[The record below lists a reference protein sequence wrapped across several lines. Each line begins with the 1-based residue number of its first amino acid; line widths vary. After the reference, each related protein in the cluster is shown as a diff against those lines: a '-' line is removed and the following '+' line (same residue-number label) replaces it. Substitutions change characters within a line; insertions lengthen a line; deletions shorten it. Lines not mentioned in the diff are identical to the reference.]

1 VPAGNTLSSPTKL
14 PKGAWWGVLKR
25 TVKEFND
32 DNLTDWAGALTYYAV
47 LSLFPGIIVLTSV
60 LALLGDTTT
69 QELMKYVDQVAPG
82 QAGELVK
89 SSIEELQKS
98 QNAAGLLGII
108 GLLTAFW
115 TASGYL
121 GAFMRACNA
130 VYDVEEGR
138 PFWKTVPLRLALTL
152 GSVVLVSLTLG
163 ALVLTGGVA
172 DAVGN
177 AIGLGD
183 TVVTGWDCVKWPV
196 ILLLVALAFA
206 VLYWAAPNVRQPGFS
221 WITPGSLLA
230 IVLWALATV
239 GFAIY
244 VANFASYN
252 KTYGSL
258 GGVIVFLVWLWISNI
273 AVLLGAEFDAELE
286 RARAIVGGHP
296 AEEEPYIAMRDDSK
310 VQKGEDPGLG

>member
-1 VPAGNTLSSPTKL
+1 MPAGKTVKSPTRL

-32 DNLTDWAGALTYYAV
+32 DNLTDWAAALTYYAV

-82 QAGELVK
+82 QAGDVVK

-98 QNAAGLLGII
+98 QNAASLLGVV
-108 GLLTAFW
+108 GLLTALW

-121 GAFMRACNA
+121 GAFTRACNA

-138 PFWKTVPLRLALTL
+138 PFWKLVPLRLALTL

-172 DAVGN
+172 DAIGN

-183 TVVTGWDCVKWPV
+183 TVVTVWDIAKWPV
-196 ILLLVALAFA
+196 ILLLVSLAFA
-206 VLYWAAPNVRQPGFS
+206 ILYWAAPNVRQPGFR
-221 WITPGSLLA
+221 WISPGSLLA
-230 IVLWALATV
+230 IALWALATV

-286 RARAIVGGHP
+286 RGRRLEQGEKDP
-296 AEEEPYIAMRDDSK
+296 SPEPRDL
-310 VQKGEDPGLG
+310 PG

>member
-1 VPAGNTLSSPTKL
+1 MPAGRNVKSPTRL
-14 PKGAWWGVLKR
+14 SKGDWWGVLKR
-25 TVKEFND
+25 TVKEFNG
-32 DNLTDWAGALTYYAV
+32 DNLTDWAAALTYYAV

-69 QELMKYVDQVAPG
+69 QELIKYVDQVAPG
-82 QAGELVK
+82 EAGQLVK
-89 SSIEELQKS
+89 SSIEELRKS
-98 QNAAGLLGII
+98 QNAASLLGII
-108 GLLTAFW
+108 GLLTALW

-138 PFWKTVPLRLALTL
+138 PIWKTVPLRLALTL

-172 DAVGN
+172 DTVGD

-183 TVVTGWDCVKWPV
+183 TVVTVWDIAKWPV
-196 ILLLVALAFA
+196 ILLLVSLAFA
-206 VLYWAAPNVRQPGFS
+206 VLYWAAPNVKQPGFRWVS
-221 WITPGSLLA
+221 PGSLLA

-286 RARAIVGGHP
+286 RGRRMAQGES
-296 AEEEPYIAMRDDSK
+296 EEDASPEPRDL
-310 VQKGEDPGLG
+310 PG

>member
-1 VPAGNTLSSPTKL
+1 
-14 PKGAWWGVLKR
+14 
-25 TVKEFND
+25 
-32 DNLTDWAGALTYYAV
+32 
-47 LSLFPGIIVLTSV
+47 
-60 LALLGDTTT
+60 
-69 QELMKYVDQVAPG
+69 
-82 QAGELVK
+82 VK

-98 QNAAGLLGII
+98 QNAASLLGII
-108 GLLTAFW
+108 GLLTALW

-138 PFWKTVPLRLALTL
+138 PFWKTVPIRLGLTL
-152 GSVVLVSLTLG
+152 GSVVLISLTLG

-183 TVVTGWDCVKWPV
+183 TVVAVWDIAKYPV
-196 ILLLVALAFA
+196 ILLLVSLAFA
-206 VLYWAAPNVRQPGFS
+206 VLYWAAPNVKQPGFRWVS
-221 WITPGSLLA
+221 PGSLLA

-286 RARAIVGGHP
+286 RGRRI
-296 AEEEPYIAMRDDSK
+296 E
-310 VQKGEDPGLG
+310 KGEKDPSPEPRDLPG

>member
-1 VPAGNTLSSPTKL
+1 MPAGKTVERPTKL

-32 DNLTDWAGALTYYAV
+32 DNLTDWAAALTYYAV
-47 LSLFPGIIVLTSV
+47 LSLFPGLIVLTSA
-60 LALLGDTTT
+60 LALLGDSTT
-69 QELMKYVDQVAPG
+69 QELLKYVDQVAPG

-89 SSIEELQKS
+89 SSVEELQKGQS
-98 QNAAGLLGII
+98 AAGLLGII

-172 DAVGN
+172 DTVGN

-183 TVVTGWDCVKWPV
+183 TVVTVWDVAKWPV
-196 ILLLVALAFA
+196 ILLLVSLAFA
-206 VLYWAAPNVRQPGFS
+206 VLYWAAPNVRQPAFR
-221 WITPGSLLA
+221 WVTPGSLLA
-230 IVLWALATV
+230 IMLWALATV

-286 RARAIVGGHP
+286 RGRRMAQGQP
-296 AEEEPYIAMRDDSK
+296 AADASPEPRDL
-310 VQKGEDPGLG
+310 PG

>member
-1 VPAGNTLSSPTKL
+1 MPAGKAPKSPAKL

-32 DNLTDWAGALTYYAV
+32 DNLTDWAAALTYYAV
-47 LSLFPGIIVLTSV
+47 LSLFPGLIVLTSV
-60 LALLGDTTT
+60 LALLGETTT
-69 QELMKYVDQVAPG
+69 QELLKYVDEVAPG
-82 QAGELVK
+82 EAGDLIK
-89 SSIEELQKS
+89 SSIQELQNS
-98 QNAAGLLGII
+98 QNAASVLGIVA
-108 GLLTAFW
+108 LLTALW

-130 VYDVEEGR
+130 MYDVQEGR
-138 PFWKTVPLRLALTL
+138 PFWKLVPLRLGLTL
-152 GSVVLVSLTLG
+152 GSVVLISLTLG

-172 DAVGN
+172 DTVGDWL
-177 AIGLGD
+177 GLGD
-183 TVVTGWDCVKWPV
+183 AVVTVWDVVKWPV
-196 ILLLVALAFA
+196 ILLLVSLAFA
-206 VLYWAAPNVRQPGFS
+206 VLYWAAPNVRQPGFR
-221 WITPGSLLA
+221 WVTPGSLLA

-286 RARAIVGGHP
+286 RGRRI
-296 AEEEPYIAMRDDSK
+296 E
-310 VQKGEDPGLG
+310 QGEDPEKASPEPRDLPG

>member
-1 VPAGNTLSSPTKL
+1 VPAGKTPEKAVDRPTKL

-32 DNLTDWAGALTYYAV
+32 DNLTDWAAALTYYAV
-47 LSLFPGIIVLTSV
+47 LSLFPGLIVLTSV
-60 LALLGDTTT
+60 LALLGETTT
-69 QELMKYVDQVAPG
+69 QELLKYADQVAPG
-82 QAGELVK
+82 QAGDLIK
-89 SSIEELQKS
+89 SSVEELQKG
-98 QNAAGLLGII
+98 QGAAGLLGII

-130 VYDVEEGR
+130 MYDVEEGR
-138 PFWKTVPLRLALTL
+138 PFWKTVPLRLLLTL

-172 DAVGN
+172 DTVGN
-177 AIGLGD
+177 FIGLGD
-183 TVVTGWDCVKWPV
+183 TVVTVWDIVKWPV

-206 VLYWAAPNVRQPGFS
+206 VLYWAAPNVRQPGFR
-221 WITPGSLLA
+221 WVTPGSLLA

-286 RARAIVGGHP
+286 RGRRMAQGEPLEEAS
-296 AEEEPYIAMRDDSK
+296 AEPRDL
-310 VQKGEDPGLG
+310 PG

>member
-1 VPAGNTLSSPTKL
+1 VPAGKTIDRPTKL

-32 DNLTDWAGALTYYAV
+32 DNLTDWAAALTYYAV
-47 LSLFPGIIVLTSV
+47 LSLFPGLIVLTSA
-60 LALLGDTTT
+60 LALLGETTT
-69 QELMKYVDQVAPG
+69 QELLKYVDQVAPG
-82 QAGELVK
+82 QAGDLIK
-89 SSIEELQKS
+89 SSVEELQKS
-98 QNAAGLLGII
+98 QSSAGLLGII
-108 GLLTAFW
+108 GVLTALW

-138 PFWKTVPLRLALTL
+138 PFWKTVPIRLGLTL

-172 DAVGN
+172 DTVGN
-177 AIGLGD
+177 WLGLGD
-183 TVVTGWDCVKWPV
+183 AVVTVWDIAKWPV
-196 ILLLVALAFA
+196 ILLLVSLAFA

-286 RARAIVGGHP
+286 RGRRMTGGEQDP
-296 AEEEPYIAMRDDSK
+296 SAEPRDL
-310 VQKGEDPGLG
+310 PG

>member
-1 VPAGNTLSSPTKL
+1 VPAGRTVDRPTRL

-32 DNLTDWAGALTYYAV
+32 DNLTDWAAGLTYYAV
-47 LSLFPGIIVLTSV
+47 LSLFPGLIVLTSV

-82 QAGELVK
+82 QAGDLIK
-89 SSIEELQKS
+89 SSVEELRKGQG
-98 QNAAGLLGII
+98 AAGLLGII

-138 PFWKTVPLRLALTL
+138 PFWKTVPLRLLLTL

-172 DAVGN
+172 DTVGN
-177 AIGLGD
+177 FVGLGD
-183 TVVTGWDCVKWPV
+183 TVVTVWDIVKWPV
-196 ILLLVALAFA
+196 ILLLVSLAFA
-206 VLYWAAPNVRQPGFS
+206 VLYWAAPNVRQPGFR
-221 WITPGSLLA
+221 WVTPGSLLA

-286 RARAIVGGHP
+286 RGRRLAQGES
-296 AEEEPYIAMRDDSK
+296 EEEASPEPRDL
-310 VQKGEDPGLG
+310 PG

>member
-1 VPAGNTLSSPTKL
+1 MPAGKTVDRPTKL

-47 LSLFPGIIVLTSV
+47 LSLFPGLIVLTSV

-69 QELMKYVDQVAPG
+69 QELLKYVDQVAPG
-82 QAGELVK
+82 QAGELIR
-89 SSIEELQKS
+89 SSVEELRKGQS
-98 QNAAGLLGII
+98 AAGLLGII

-121 GAFMRACNA
+121 GAFMRASNA

-172 DAVGN
+172 DTVGN
-177 AIGLGD
+177 FLGLGD
-183 TVVTGWDCVKWPV
+183 TVVTVWDVVKWPV
-196 ILLLVALAFA
+196 ILLLVSLAFA
-206 VLYWAAPNVRQPGFS
+206 VLYWAAPNVRQPGWR

-239 GFAIY
+239 GFALY

-273 AVLLGAEFDAELE
+273 AVLLGVEFDAEL
-286 RARAIVGGHP
+286 ARGRRIEQGADP
-296 AEEEPYIAMRDDSK
+296 ESSPEPRDL
-310 VQKGEDPGLG
+310 PG

>member
-1 VPAGNTLSSPTKL
+1 MPAGNAANTVDSPTKL

-32 DNLTDWAGALTYYAV
+32 DNLMDWAAALTYYAV
-47 LSLFPGIIVLTSV
+47 LSLFPGLIVLTSA

-69 QELMKYVDQVAPG
+69 QEMLKYVDQVAPG
-82 QAGELVK
+82 QAGDLIK
-89 SSIEELQKS
+89 SSVEELQKGQS
-98 QNAAGLLGII
+98 AAGLLGII
-108 GLLTAFW
+108 GLLTALW

-130 VYDVEEGR
+130 VYEVQEGR
-138 PFWKTVPLRLALTL
+138 PFWKTVPLRLGLTL

-172 DAVGN
+172 DTVGN
-177 AIGLGD
+177 WLGLGD
-183 TVVTGWDCVKWPV
+183 TVVTVWDIAKWPV

-206 VLYWAAPNVRQPGFS
+206 VLYWAAPNVRQPGFR
-221 WITPGSLLA
+221 WITPGSLLT

-273 AVLLGAEFDAELE
+273 AVLLGA
-286 RARAIVGGHP
+286 
-296 AEEEPYIAMRDDSK
+296 
-310 VQKGEDPGLG
+310 

>member
-1 VPAGNTLSSPTKL
+1 VPAGKTVDRPTKL

-47 LSLFPGIIVLTSV
+47 LSLFPGLIVLTSV
-60 LALLGDTTT
+60 LALMGETTT

-82 QAGELVK
+82 QAGDLIK
-89 SSIEELQKS
+89 SSVEELRKGQS
-98 QNAAGLLGII
+98 AAGLLGII

-138 PFWKTVPLRLALTL
+138 PFWKTVPLRLGLTL

-172 DAVGN
+172 DTVGDF
-177 AIGLGD
+177 IGLGD
-183 TVVTGWDCVKWPV
+183 TVVTVWDIVKWPV
-196 ILLLVALAFA
+196 ILLLVSLAFA
-206 VLYWAAPNVRQPGFS
+206 VLYWAAPNVRHAGFR

-230 IVLWALATV
+230 ILLWALATV

-286 RARAIVGGHP
+286 RGRRMAQGEPLEEAS
-296 AEEEPYIAMRDDSK
+296 AEPRDL
-310 VQKGEDPGLG
+310 PG

>member
-1 VPAGNTLSSPTKL
+1 MPAGETIERPTKL

-32 DNLTDWAGALTYYAV
+32 DNLTDWAAALTYYAV
-47 LSLFPGIIVLTSV
+47 LSLFPGLIVLTSV

-69 QELMKYVDQVAPG
+69 QELMKYVDQIAPG
-82 QAGELVK
+82 QAGDLVK
-89 SSIEELQKS
+89 SSIEELRKGQG
-98 QNAAGLLGII
+98 AAGLLGII

-138 PFWKTVPLRLALTL
+138 PFWKTVPLRLLLTL
-152 GSVVLVSLTLG
+152 GSVLVISLTLG

-172 DAVGN
+172 DAAGRLL
-177 AIGLGD
+177 GLGD
-183 TVVTGWDCVKWPV
+183 TVVTVWDIVKWPV

-206 VLYWAAPNVRQPGFS
+206 VLYWAAPNVRQPAFR
-221 WITPGSLLA
+221 WVTPGSLLA

-239 GFAIY
+239 GFAVY

-286 RARAIVGGHP
+286 RGRRLAQGEKDAS
-296 AEEEPYIAMRDDSK
+296 AEPRDL
-310 VQKGEDPGLG
+310 PG

>member
-1 VPAGNTLSSPTKL
+1 MPAGDNNNTVDRPTEL
-14 PKGAWWGVLKR
+14 PRQAWWGVLKR

-47 LSLFPGIIVLTSV
+47 LSLFPGLIVLTSV
-60 LALLGDTTT
+60 LALLGDSTT
-69 QELMKYVDQVAPG
+69 QELLKYVDQVAPG
-82 QAGELVK
+82 QAGDLVK
-89 SSIEELQKS
+89 SSIEDLRKGQG
-98 QNAAGLLGII
+98 AAGLLGII

-138 PFWKTVPLRLALTL
+138 PFWKTVPLRLLLTL

-163 ALVLTGGVA
+163 ALVLTGGIA
-172 DAVGN
+172 DTVGDW
-177 AIGLGD
+177 IGLGD
-183 TVVTGWDCVKWPV
+183 TVVTVWDIAKWPI
-196 ILLLVALAFA
+196 ILLLVSLAFA
-206 VLYWAAPNVRQPGFS
+206 VLYWAAPNVRQPGFR
-221 WITPGSLLA
+221 WVTPGSLLA

-239 GFAIY
+239 GFAVY

-286 RARAIVGGHP
+286 RGRRL
-296 AEEEPYIAMRDDSK
+296 AEGEPEEKASAEPRDL
-310 VQKGEDPGLG
+310 PR

>member
-1 VPAGNTLSSPTKL
+1 MPAGKTVDRPTKL

-47 LSLFPGIIVLTSV
+47 LSLFPGLIVLTSV
-60 LALLGDTTT
+60 LALMGETTT

-82 QAGELVK
+82 QAGDLIK
-89 SSIEELQKS
+89 SSVEELRKGQG
-98 QNAAGLLGII
+98 AAGLLGII

-138 PFWKTVPLRLALTL
+138 PFWKTVPLRLGLTL

-172 DAVGN
+172 DTVGDF
-177 AIGLGD
+177 IGLGD
-183 TVVTGWDCVKWPV
+183 TVVTVWDFVKWPV
-196 ILLLVALAFA
+196 ILLLVSLAFA
-206 VLYWAAPNVRQPGFS
+206 VLYWAAPNVRQPGFR
-221 WITPGSLLA
+221 WVTPGSLLA

-286 RARAIVGGHP
+286 RGRRMAQGEPHDEAS
-296 AEEEPYIAMRDDSK
+296 AEPRDL
-310 VQKGEDPGLG
+310 PG

>member
-1 VPAGNTLSSPTKL
+1 MPAGKAPQSPAKLS
-14 PKGAWWGVLKR
+14 KGAWWGVLKR

-32 DNLTDWAGALTYYAV
+32 DNLTDWAAALTYYAV
-47 LSLFPGIIVLTSV
+47 LSLFPGLIVLTSA
-60 LALLGDTTT
+60 LALMGETTT
-69 QELMKYVDQVAPG
+69 QELLKYVDEVAPG
-82 QAGELVK
+82 QAGDLMK
-89 SSIEELQKS
+89 SSIEELQKGQS
-98 QNAAGLLGII
+98 TAGLLGII
-108 GLLTAFW
+108 ALLTAFW

-138 PFWKTVPLRLALTL
+138 PIWKTIPLRLALTL
-152 GSVVLVSLTLG
+152 GSVVLISLTLG

-172 DAVGN
+172 DTVGN
-177 AIGLGD
+177 WLGLGD
-183 TVVTGWDCVKWPV
+183 TVVTVWDIVKWPV
-196 ILLLVALAFA
+196 ILLLVSLAFA
-206 VLYWAAPNVRQPGFS
+206 VLYWAAPNVRQPGFR
-221 WITPGSLLA
+221 WVTPGSLLA

-286 RARAIVGGHP
+286 RGRRIEQGADPEEASAEPRDVAR
-296 AEEEPYIAMRDDSK
+296 
-310 VQKGEDPGLG
+310 

>member
-1 VPAGNTLSSPTKL
+1 
-14 PKGAWWGVLKR
+14 
-25 TVKEFND
+25 
-32 DNLTDWAGALTYYAV
+32 
-47 LSLFPGIIVLTSV
+47 VLTSV
-60 LALLGDTTT
+60 LALLGETTT
-69 QELMKYVDQVAPG
+69 QELLKYVDQVAPG
-82 QAGELVK
+82 QAGELVR
-89 SSIEELQKS
+89 SSIEELRNGQG
-98 QNAAGLLGII
+98 AAGLLGII

-172 DAVGN
+172 DTVGN
-177 AIGLGD
+177 FIGLGD
-183 TVVTGWDCVKWPV
+183 TVVTVWDIAKWPV
-196 ILLLVALAFA
+196 ILLLVSLAFA
-206 VLYWAAPNVRQPGFS
+206 VLYWAAPNVRQPGFR
-221 WITPGSLLA
+221 WVTPGSLLA
-230 IVLWALATV
+230 IALWALATV

-286 RARAIVGGHP
+286 RGRRIAQGTPEQDAS
-296 AEEEPYIAMRDDSK
+296 AEPRDL
-310 VQKGEDPGLG
+310 PG

>member
-1 VPAGNTLSSPTKL
+1 MPAGKTVDGPTRL
-14 PKGAWWGVLKR
+14 NKGAWWGVLKR
-25 TVKEFND
+25 TGKEFND
-32 DNLTDWAGALTYYAV
+32 DNLTDWAAALTYYAV

-60 LALLGDTTT
+60 LALLGETTT

-82 QAGELVK
+82 QAGDLVK

-98 QNAAGLLGII
+98 QSAAGLLGII
-108 GLLTAFW
+108 GLLTALW

-121 GAFMRACNA
+121 GAFIRACNA

-138 PFWKTVPLRLALTL
+138 PLWKTLPLRVALTL
-152 GSVVLVSLTLG
+152 GSVVVVSLTLG
-163 ALVLTGGVA
+163 ALVLTGGIA

-183 TVVTGWDCVKWPV
+183 TVVTVWDIVKWPV
-196 ILLLVALAFA
+196 ILLLVSLAFA
-206 VLYWAAPNVRQPGFS
+206 VLYWAAPNVRQPGFR
-221 WITPGSLLA
+221 WVTPGSLLA
-230 IVLWALATV
+230 IALWALATV
-239 GFAIY
+239 GFAVY

-273 AVLLGAEFDAELE
+273 AVLLGAELDAELE
-286 RARAIVGGHP
+286 RGRRIAQGATEQEASP
-296 AEEEPYIAMRDDSK
+296 EPRDL
-310 VQKGEDPGLG
+310 PG

>member
-1 VPAGNTLSSPTKL
+1 VPAGKTVDRPTKL
-14 PKGAWWGVLKR
+14 PKVAWWGVLKR

-32 DNLTDWAGALTYYAV
+32 DNLTDWPAALTYYAV
-47 LSLFPGIIVLTSV
+47 LSLFPGIIVLTSA

-69 QELMKYVDQVAPG
+69 QELLKYIDQVAPG

-89 SSIEELQKS
+89 SSIDELQKS
-98 QNAAGLLGII
+98 QNTAGLVGII
-108 GLLTAFW
+108 GLLTALW

-177 AIGLGD
+177 AVGLGD
-183 TVVTGWDCVKWPV
+183 TVVTVWDIAKWPV
-196 ILLLVALAFA
+196 ILLLVSLAFA

-221 WITPGSLLA
+221 WVTPGSLLA

-286 RARAIVGGHP
+286 RGRRMAQGEPEDEAS
-296 AEEEPYIAMRDDSK
+296 AEPRDL
-310 VQKGEDPGLG
+310 PR

>member
-1 VPAGNTLSSPTKL
+1 MPAGNDVQGPTRL
-14 PKGAWWGVLKR
+14 PKRAWWGVLKR

-32 DNLTDWAGALTYYAV
+32 DNLTDWAAALTYYAV

-69 QELMKYVDQVAPG
+69 QELIKYVDEVAPG
-82 QAGELVK
+82 EAGELVK

-98 QNAAGLLGII
+98 QNAASLLGII
-108 GLLTAFW
+108 GLLTALW

-138 PFWKTVPLRLALTL
+138 PFWKTVPLRLGLTL
-152 GSVVLVSLTLG
+152 GSVVLVSVTLG

-172 DAVGN
+172 DAVGG

-183 TVVTGWDCVKWPV
+183 TVVTVWDIVKWPV
-196 ILLLVALAFA
+196 ILLLVSLAFA
-206 VLYWAAPNVRQPGFS
+206 VLYWAAPNVKQPGFRWVS
-221 WITPGSLLA
+221 PGSLLA

-286 RARAIVGGHP
+286 RGRRM
-296 AEEEPYIAMRDDSK
+296 AEGE
-310 VQKGEDPGLG
+310 EDPSPEPRDLPG

>member
-1 VPAGNTLSSPTKL
+1 MPAGNHVKSPTKL
-14 PKGAWWGVLKR
+14 DKGAWWGVLKR

-32 DNLTDWAGALTYYAV
+32 DNLTDWAAALTYYAV

-69 QELMKYVDQVAPG
+69 QELIKYVDEVAPG
-82 QAGELVK
+82 QAGDVVK

-98 QNAAGLLGII
+98 QNAASLLGIV
-108 GLLTAFW
+108 GLLTALW

-130 VYDVEEGR
+130 MYDVEEGR

-177 AIGLGD
+177 ALGLGD
-183 TVVTGWDCVKWPV
+183 TVVTVWDIVKWPV
-196 ILLLVALAFA
+196 ILLLVSLAFA
-206 VLYWAAPNVRQPGFS
+206 VLYWAAPNVRQPGFRWVS
-221 WITPGSLLA
+221 PGSLLA

-286 RARAIVGGHP
+286 RGRRLAQG
-296 AEEEPYIAMRDDSK
+296 E
-310 VQKGEDPGLG
+310 EDPSPEPRDLPG

>member
-1 VPAGNTLSSPTKL
+1 M
-14 PKGAWWGVLKR
+14 LKR

-32 DNLTDWAGALTYYAV
+32 DNLTDWAAALTYYAV
-47 LSLFPGIIVLTSV
+47 LSLFPGIIVLTSA
-60 LALLGDTTT
+60 LALMGDTTT

-82 QAGELVK
+82 QAGDVVK

-98 QNAAGLLGII
+98 QNAASLLGIV
-108 GLLTAFW
+108 GLLTALW

-138 PFWKTVPLRLALTL
+138 PFWKLVPLRLALTL

-172 DAVGN
+172 DAIGN

-183 TVVTGWDCVKWPV
+183 TVVTVWDIAKWPV
-196 ILLLVALAFA
+196 ILLLVSLAFA
-206 VLYWAAPNVRQPGFS
+206 ILYWAAPNVRQPGFR
-221 WITPGSLLA
+221 WISPGSLLA
-230 IVLWALATV
+230 IALWALATV

-286 RARAIVGGHP
+286 RGRRLAQG
-296 AEEEPYIAMRDDSK
+296 E
-310 VQKGEDPGLG
+310 EDPSPEPRDLPG

>member
-1 VPAGNTLSSPTKL
+1 VPAGNTVDRPTKL

-32 DNLTDWAGALTYYAV
+32 DNLTDWAAALTYYAV
-47 LSLFPGIIVLTSV
+47 LSLFPGLIVLTSA

-69 QELMKYVDQVAPG
+69 QELLKYVDQVAPG
-82 QAGELVK
+82 EAGELIK
-89 SSIEELQKS
+89 SSIGELQKS
-98 QNAAGLLGII
+98 QSAAGLLGII

-138 PFWKTVPLRLALTL
+138 PFWKTVPLRLLLTL

-172 DAVGN
+172 DTVGN

-183 TVVTGWDCVKWPV
+183 TVVTVWDFVKWPV
-196 ILLLVALAFA
+196 ILLLVSLAFA
-206 VLYWAAPNVRQPGFS
+206 VLYWAAPNVRQPGFR
-221 WITPGSLLA
+221 WVTPGSLLA
-230 IVLWALATV
+230 IALWALATV

-286 RARAIVGGHP
+286 RGRRLAAGDRDASP
-296 AEEEPYIAMRDDSK
+296 EPRDL
-310 VQKGEDPGLG
+310 PG